1 MIKEMT
7 KGMRTDLLT
16 KTAGIL
22 LSASIAVTSPTAS
35 AQDGGSGDSELPRPV
50 TATYGIGIGGENAY
64 SSYLSPLVYDGTVV
78 TLFGDWRKALPF
90 SPENAV
96 MEFSAN
102 VGGAWMHNP
111 PVTTTMLDVDMG
123 FSWGMAWRKRLPR
136 SLQLTA
142 GGDVILD
149 GGCLW
154 LTSNGNNPVS
164 ARAFAAVAA
173 KGSISWHT
181 RIGRLPALVADAV
194 RVPLAGLFFSPEYG
208 ETYYEIYLGNHSGLV
223 HPAWPGNHFSLTN
236 HLTVSLDFGRT
247 AMQVGYRFEAD
258 TSWANHISTRI
269 FRHIFT
275 IGVIPGG
282 LGLKRKAKTN
292 SALF

>member
-1 MIKEMT
+1 
-7 KGMRTDLLT
+7 MRTDFLT

-22 LSASIAVTSPTAS
+22 LSASLFVTHLPAA
-35 AQDGGSGDSELPRPV
+35 AQERESYECDLPRPV
-50 TATYGIGIGGENAY
+50 TATYGIGIGGQNAY
-64 SSYLSPLVYDGTVV
+64 SSYLSPLVYDGTSV
-78 TLFGDWRKALPF
+78 TLFGDWQKALPF
-90 SPENAV
+90 SPESAI

-102 VGGAWMHNP
+102 IGGALMHNT
-111 PVTTTMLDVDMG
+111 PVTATMLDVDMG
-123 FSWGMAWRKRLPR
+123 FSWGMAWRKRLPN

-142 GGDVILD
+142 GGDMILD

-164 ARAFAAVAA
+164 ARAFAAMAA
-173 KGSISWHT
+173 KGTLSWHT
-181 RIGRLPALVADAV
+181 RIGRLPVLVADAV

-223 HPAWPGNHFSLTN
+223 HPAWPGNHFSLSN
-236 HLTVSLDFGRT
+236 ALTVSLDFGRT
-247 AMQVGYRFEAD
+247 AMQIGYRFEAD

-269 FRHIFT
+269 FRHLFT